1 MNQTKLVDTLILSA
15 SVALF
20 MIGVHQL
27 FVFSEVRGL
36 KDGVM
41 ASYWIFMLVAALIM
55 WLKTRKDKQKSTNKQ
70 IAIKQDLPSHKP
82 ITTKLNQKSK
92 K

>member
-1 MNQTKLVDTLILSA
+1 MNQTKLIDTLILSA
-15 SVALF
+15 SMALF

-27 FVFSEVRGL
+27 FMFSEVRGL

-41 ASYWIFMLVAALIM
+41 ASYWIFMLVAALVM
-55 WLKTRKDKQKSTNKQ
+55 WLKTRKDKQKNAGNKTE
-70 IAIKQDLPSHKP
+70 IKQNIPSL
-82 ITTKLNQKSK
+82 TQLTKKAKQKSK

>member
-27 FVFSEVRGL
+27 FVFSQARGV

-55 WLKTRKDKQKSTNKQ
+55 WLKTRKDKRKTTENQVVTTPNIPSHKQ
-70 IAIKQDLPSHKP
+70 IA
-82 ITTKLNQKSK
+82 TKLKQKPK

>member
-36 KDGVM
+36 RDGVM

-55 WLKTRKDKQKSTNKQ
+55 WLKTRKDKQKIQKNK
-70 IAIKQDLPSHKP
+70 
-82 ITTKLNQKSK
+82 
-92 K
+92 